1 MKIVINKPQK
11 SNIIYLS
18 YFMDKNTPIY
28 GGGKG
33 VEVIADRSIE
43 NGDTANTKF
52 IKLSNHSGTHIDFP
66 NHFIDKGKKSDN
78 YNADFWVFNKP
89 TVIKK
94 TCIENEIIDLSDIE
108 LEKIPFDIDI
118 LILKTDFY
126 KYRGTDKYW
135 LNNPGISPN
144 LAKTLRYK
152 FPKLRAI
159 GMDLISV
166 TSFQNRILGREAH
179 NKFLEGDNP
188 ILLIEDMDL
197 RFLNKIPKQIIC
209 LPIMISKLDGAPITI
224 IAIY

>member
-1 MKIVINKPQK
+1 MKRIINKSQK
-11 SNIIYLS
+11 NNIIYLS
-18 YFMDKNTPIY
+18 YFMDNNTPLY

-33 VEVIADRSIE
+33 VEIISDRSIE
-43 NGDTANTKF
+43 HGDTANTKF
-52 IKLSNHSGTHIDFP
+52 LKLSNHSGTHIDFP

-78 YNADFWVFNKP
+78 YEANFWVFNKP
-89 TVIKK
+89 IVIKK
-94 TCIENEIIDLSDIE
+94 KCIENEIIDLSDTE
-108 LEKIPFDIDI
+108 LESIPFDIDI
-118 LILKTDFY
+118 LILKTNFY
-126 KYRGTDKYW
+126 KYRGKDKYW

-144 LAKTLRYK
+144 LAKSLRDK

-159 GMDLISV
+159 GMDLISI
-166 TSFQNRILGREAH
+166 TSYQNRILGREAH

-209 LPIMISKLDGAPITI
+209 LPILISKLDGAPITI